1 MTCSVAKSRQFI
13 IGLRTISKCFNFL
26 LADAKLIISEPGNR
40 PDKWRWISLCIRMVR
55 FCFFIW
61 PSCWRI
67 NCLAW
72 KHLLINLFS
81 WATCLLLHFA
91 LRPRKTSPQT
101 SQNWRQHQTTF
112 TMQRRAQ
119 AILWRAISNVYAS
132 IPNCFALFNWPNSIS
147 VCLAPLCPQQK
158 QYHCMSVCKG
168 ILVLTSGEI
177 KAAVHHRFKYSFGSG
192 SIAKSD
198 AIPFTE
204 FRLVYRRCFVAANS
218 FPSQRCEGTIWIVWL
233 SSHEWISFKK
243 FISICWNVAFT
254 TSTICVY
261 AKKQKH

>member
-1 MTCSVAKSRQFI
+1 MICSVAKSRQFI

-40 PDKWRWISLCIRMVR
+40 PDKWRWISFCIRMVR

-101 SQNWRQHQTTF
+101 SKNWCQHPEQCFQGFKNHVYNATTCTGNIMAGNF
-112 TMQRRAQ
+112 ECLCIHSELFRFVQLAELDFCMLGTSVSPTK
-119 AILWRAISNVYAS
+119 AISLHVSLQRNSRVNQRWNKS
-132 IPNCFALFNWPNSIS
+132 SGSPQVQVQLWKRFNSEIRCNSIHRIQTGIPTLLCRCKLLPITKMWRNYLN
-147 VCLAPLCPQQK
+147 CL
-158 QYHCMSVCKG
+158 
-168 ILVLTSGEI
+168 IE
-177 KAAVHHRFKYSFGSG
+177 
-192 SIAKSD
+192 
-198 AIPFTE
+198 FT
-204 FRLVYRRCFVAANS
+204 RMN
-218 FPSQRCEGTIWIVWL
+218 IV
-233 SSHEWISFKK
+233 
-243 FISICWNVAFT
+243 
-254 TSTICVY
+254 
-261 AKKQKH
+261 